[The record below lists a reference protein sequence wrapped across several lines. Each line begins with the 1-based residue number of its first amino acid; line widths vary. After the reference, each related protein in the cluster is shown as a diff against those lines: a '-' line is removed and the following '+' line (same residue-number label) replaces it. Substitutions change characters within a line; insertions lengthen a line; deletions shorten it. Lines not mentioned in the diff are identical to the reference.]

1 MKDWAK
7 EAVKRFYRTMTH
19 HIMELLKDGAIT
31 EDMTVKEVLA
41 VCEKKKEEAE
51 KAF

>member
-1 MKDWAK
+1 MKDWAE
-7 EAVKRFYRTMTH
+7 EAVKRFYKTMIH
-19 HIMELLKDGAIT
+19 HLMELLKDKAIT

-41 VCEKKKEEAE
+41 ICNKKKEEAE